1 MPLFPAIDD
10 NPVRP
15 DATVRRKHDR
25 AMPKVLGSLDS
36 LGDVD
41 VAVHGD
47 PFLIVVS
54 V

>member
-1 MPLFPAIDD
+1 MPLFRAIDD
-10 NPVRP
+10 NPIRP
-15 DATVRRKHDR
+15 DAAVRRKHDR
-25 AMPKVLGSLDS
+25 TVAEALGSLDS

-47 PFLIVVS
+47 PFLILVS

>member
-10 NPVRP
+10 NPVGP

-25 AMPKVLGSLDS
+25 AIPRALESLDS

-41 VAVHGD
+41 VAVQGD